1 MKNKVALVTG
11 ASSGIGQAIAD
22 LLSRSGYTVYGTSR
36 KGSSSEQRNYKMIA
50 LDVNNEASTQAALKE
65 VIQAEGRIDV
75 VVNNAGFGV
84 EAGGAEESSI
94 VQMQQMFDTNFFG
107 VVRVIQAVLPYMRKQ
122 KQGRIINIGSMLGLL
137 PAPYIATYSATKH
150 AIEGY
155 SESLDHEL
163 RTRGIRVSVIEPAYT
178 KTNFEANAPALDRK
192 IEEYVVART
201 ALAKLM
207 KTAIEGGDDPMVVA
221 KVVLKAANAKNPK
234 IRYPAG
240 KLACRL
246 NFLRKFAPAAL
257 MDKGIRQE
265 MKLDMLDQLAH

>member
-11 ASSGIGQAIAD
+11 ASSGIGQAIAE
-22 LLSRSGYTVYGTSR
+22 LLSRSGYIVYGTSR

-50 LDVNNEASTQAALKE
+50 LDVNNEASTQAALRE

-94 VQMQQMFDTNFFG
+94 AQMQQVFDTNFFG
-107 VVRVIQAVLPYMRKQ
+107 VVRVIQAVLPFMRKQ
-122 KQGRIINIGSMLGLL
+122 KQGRIINISSMLGLL
-137 PAPYIATYSATKH
+137 PAPYMATYSATKH

-192 IEEYVVART
+192 IEEYTVARK

-207 KTAIEGGDDPMVVA
+207 KSAIESGDDPMVVA
-221 KVVLKAANAKNPK
+221 QVVLKAVNAKNPK

-265 MKLDMLDQLAH
+265 MKLDKLDQLAH

>member
-11 ASSGIGQAIAD
+11 ASSGIGQSIAE
-22 LLSRSGYTVYGTSR
+22 LLARSGYTVYGTSR
-36 KGSSSEQRNYKMIA
+36 KGNATEQRNYKIIA
-50 LDVNNEASTQAALKE
+50 LDVNSDESTQAAINT

-94 VQMQQMFDTNFFG
+94 AQMQQVFETNFFG
-107 VVRVIQAVLPYMRKQ
+107 VVRVIQAVLPYMRQQ

-137 PAPYIATYSATKH
+137 PAPYMATYSATKH

-178 KTNFEANAPALDRK
+178 KTNFEANAPALDSK
-192 IEEYVVART
+192 IEEYALARK

-207 KTAIEGGDDPMVVA
+207 KTAIESGDDPMVVA
-221 KVVLKAANAKNPK
+221 KVVLKAANAKHPK

-265 MKLDMLDQLAH
+265 MKLDMLDHIAG

>member
-11 ASSGIGQAIAD
+11 ASSGIGQSIAE
-22 LLSRSGYTVYGTSR
+22 LLAQSGYTVYGTSR
-36 KGSSSEQRNYKMIA
+36 KGNATEQRNYKMIA
-50 LDVNNEASTQAALKE
+50 LDVNSEESTQAAINT

-94 VQMQQMFDTNFFG
+94 AQMQQVFETNFFG
-107 VVRVIQAVLPYMRKQ
+107 VVRVIQAVLPYMRQQ

-137 PAPYIATYSATKH
+137 PAPYMATYSATKH

-178 KTNFEANAPALDRK
+178 KTNFEANAPALDSK
-192 IEEYVVART
+192 IEEYALARK

-207 KTAIEGGDDPMVVA
+207 KTAIESGDDPMVVA
-221 KVVLKAANAKNPK
+221 KVVLKAANAKHPK

-265 MKLDMLDQLAH
+265 MKLDMLDHIAG

>member
-11 ASSGIGQAIAD
+11 ASSGIGQSIAE
-22 LLSRSGYTVYGTSR
+22 LLAQSGYTVYGTSR
-36 KGSSSEQRNYKMIA
+36 KGNATEQRNYKMIA
-50 LDVNNEASTQAALKE
+50 LDVNSEESTQAAIKTL
-65 VIQAEGRIDV
+65 IQAEGRIDV

-94 VQMQQMFDTNFFG
+94 AQMQQVFETNFFG
-107 VVRVIQAVLPYMRKQ
+107 VVRVIQAVLPYMRQQ
-122 KQGRIINIGSMLGLL
+122 KQGRIINIGSILGLL
-137 PAPYIATYSATKH
+137 PAPYMATYSATKH

-178 KTNFEANAPALDRK
+178 KTNFEANAPALDSK
-192 IEEYVVART
+192 IEEYALARK

-207 KTAIEGGDDPMVVA
+207 KTAIESGDDPVVVA
-221 KVVLKAANAKNPK
+221 KVVLKAANAKHPK

-265 MKLDMLDQLAH
+265 MKLDMLDHIAG

>member
-11 ASSGIGQAIAD
+11 ASSGIGQSIAE
-22 LLSRSGYTVYGTSR
+22 LLARSGYTVYGTSR
-36 KGSSSEQRNYKMIA
+36 KGNATEQRNYKIIA
-50 LDVNNEASTQAALKE
+50 LDVNSEESTQAAINT

-94 VQMQQMFDTNFFG
+94 AQMQQVFETNFFG
-107 VVRVIQAVLPYMRKQ
+107 VVRVIQAVLPYMRQQ

-137 PAPYIATYSATKH
+137 PAPYMATYSATKH

-178 KTNFEANAPALDRK
+178 KTNFEANAPALDNK
-192 IEEYVVART
+192 IEEYALARK

-207 KTAIEGGDDPMVVA
+207 KTAIESGDDPMVVA
-221 KVVLKAANAKNPK
+221 KVVLKAANAKHPK

-265 MKLDMLDQLAH
+265 MKLDMLDHIAG

>member
-1 MKNKVALVTG
+1 LKNKVALVTG
-11 ASSGIGQAIAD
+11 ASSGIGQAIAE
-22 LLSRSGYTVYGTSR
+22 LLSRSGYIVYGTSR

-94 VQMQQMFDTNFFG
+94 AQMQQMFDTNFFG

-137 PAPYIATYSATKH
+137 PAPYMATYSATKH

-178 KTNFEANAPALDRK
+178 KTNFEANAPVLDSK

>member
-1 MKNKVALVTG
+1 MKNKVAFVTG
-11 ASSGIGQAIAD
+11 ASSGIGQAIAE
-22 LLSRSGYTVYGTSR
+22 LLARSGYTVYGTSR
-36 KGSSSEQRNYKMIA
+36 KGTSPEPRHYKMIA
-50 LDVNNEASTQAALKE
+50 LDVNSEASIQTAVKE
-65 VIQAEGRIDV
+65 VVAAEGRIDV

-94 VQMQQMFDTNFFG
+94 AQMQQMFDTNFFG
-107 VVRVIQAVLPYMRKQ
+107 VVRVIQAVLPYMRTQ

-137 PAPYIATYSATKH
+137 PAPYMATYSATKH
-150 AIEGY
+150 ALEGY

-178 KTNFEANAPALDRK
+178 KTNFEANAPELDSKIKEYAVVRK
-192 IEEYVVART
+192 

-221 KVVLKAANAKNPK
+221 QVVLKAANANNPK

-265 MKLDMLDQLAH
+265 MKLDMLEQLAN

>member
-1 MKNKVALVTG
+1 MKNKVAIVTG
-11 ASSGIGQAIAD
+11 ASSGIGQAIAEF
-22 LLSRSGYTVYGTSR
+22 LAQSGYTVYGTSR
-36 KGSSSEQRNYKMIA
+36 KGTASEQRAYKMIA
-50 LDVNNEASTQAALKE
+50 LDVNNEASIQSAVKQ

-94 VQMQQMFDTNFFG
+94 AQMQQLFDTNFFG
-107 VVRVIQAVLPYMRKQ
+107 VVRVIQAVLPHMRTQ
-122 KQGRIINIGSMLGLL
+122 KQGRIINIGSILGIL
-137 PAPYIATYSATKH
+137 PAPYMAAYSASKH

-178 KTNFEANAPALDRK
+178 KTNFEANAPALDSK
-192 IEEYVVART
+192 IEEYAVARK

-207 KTAIEGGDDPMVVA
+207 KTAIESGDDPMVVA
-221 KVVLKAANAKNPK
+221 QVVLKAANAQNPK

-240 KLACRL
+240 KLAGRL
-246 NFLRKFAPAAL
+246 NFLRKFAPAFL

-265 MKLDMLDQLAH
+265 MKLDSLETLAH

>member
-1 MKNKVALVTG
+1 MNNKVALVTG
-11 ASSGIGQAIAD
+11 ASSGIGQSIAE
-22 LLSRSGYTVYGTSR
+22 LLAQSGYTVYGTSR
-36 KGSSSEQRNYKMIA
+36 KGNATEQRNYKMIA
-50 LDVNNEASTQAALKE
+50 LDVNSEESTQTAIKT

-94 VQMQQMFDTNFFG
+94 AQMQQVFETNFFG
-107 VVRVIQAVLPYMRKQ
+107 VVRVIQAVLPYMRQQ

-137 PAPYIATYSATKH
+137 PAPYMATYSATKH

-178 KTNFEANAPALDRK
+178 KTNFEANAPALDCK
-192 IEEYVVART
+192 IEEYALARK

-207 KTAIEGGDDPMVVA
+207 KTAIESGDDPVVVA
-221 KVVLKAANAKNPK
+221 KVVLKAANAKHPK

-265 MKLDMLDQLAH
+265 MKLDRFDHIAG

>member
-11 ASSGIGQAIAD
+11 ASSGIGQAIAE

-94 VQMQQMFDTNFFG
+94 AQMQQMFDTNFFG

-137 PAPYIATYSATKH
+137 PAPYMATYSATKH

-178 KTNFEANAPALDRK
+178 KTNFEANAPALDSK
-192 IEEYVVART
+192 IEEYAVART

-246 NFLRKFAPAAL
+246 NFLRTFAPAAL

>member
-137 PAPYIATYSATKH
+137 PAPYMATYSATKH

>member
-11 ASSGIGQAIAD
+11 ASSGIGQSIAE
-22 LLSRSGYTVYGTSR
+22 LLAQSGYTVYGTSR
-36 KGSSSEQRNYKMIA
+36 KGNAAEQRNYKMIA
-50 LDVNNEASTQAALKE
+50 LDVNSEESTQAAIKT

-94 VQMQQMFDTNFFG
+94 AQMQQVFETNFFG
-107 VVRVIQAVLPYMRKQ
+107 VVRVIQAVLPYMRQ
-122 KQGRIINIGSMLGLL
+122 QNQGRIINIGSILGLL
-137 PAPYIATYSATKH
+137 PAPYMATYSATKH

-163 RTRGIRVSVIEPAYT
+163 RTRGVRVSVIEPAYT
-178 KTNFEANAPALDRK
+178 KTNFEANAPTLDSKIDEYALARK
-192 IEEYVVART
+192 

-221 KVVLKAANAKNPK
+221 QVVLKAANAKHPK
-234 IRYPAG
+234 IRYTAG

-246 NFLRKFAPAAL
+246 SFLRKFAPAAL

-265 MKLDMLDQLAH
+265 MKLDMLDKIAG

>member
-11 ASSGIGQAIAD
+11 ASSGIGQDIAE

-50 LDVNNEASTQAALKE
+50 LDVNNEESTQAALKE

-94 VQMQQMFDTNFFG
+94 AQMQQMFDTNFFG

-137 PAPYIATYSATKH
+137 PAPYMATYSATKH

-178 KTNFEANAPALDRK
+178 KTNFEANAPALDSK
-192 IEEYVVART
+192 IEEYVVARR

-265 MKLDMLDQLAH
+265 MKLDMLDKIAG

>member
-1 MKNKVALVTG
+1 MKNKIALVTG
-11 ASSGIGQAIAD
+11 ASSGIGQAIAE

-94 VQMQQMFDTNFFG
+94 AQMQQMFDTNFFG

-137 PAPYIATYSATKH
+137 PAPYMATYSASTIV
-150 AIEGY
+150 ATGPI
-155 SESLDHEL
+155 
-163 RTRGIRVSVIEPAYT
+163 
-178 KTNFEANAPALDRK
+178 AL
-192 IEEYVVART
+192 I
-201 ALAKLM
+201 
-207 KTAIEGGDDPMVVA
+207 
-221 KVVLKAANAKNPK
+221 N
-234 IRYPAG
+234 
-240 KLACRL
+240 
-246 NFLRKFAPAAL
+246 AAL
-257 MDKGIRQE
+257 R
-265 MKLDMLDQLAH
+265 LPS

>member
-11 ASSGIGQAIAD
+11 ASSGIGQSIAE
-22 LLSRSGYTVYGTSR
+22 LLARSGYTVYGTSR
-36 KGSSSEQRNYKMIA
+36 KGTSSEQRNYKMIA
-50 LDVNNEASTQAALKE
+50 LDVNSEESTQAAIKT

-94 VQMQQMFDTNFFG
+94 AQMQQVFETNFFG
-107 VVRVIQAVLPYMRKQ
+107 VVRVIQAVLPYMRQ
-122 KQGRIINIGSMLGLL
+122 QNQGRIINIGSILGLL
-137 PAPYIATYSATKH
+137 PAPYMATYSATKH

-178 KTNFEANAPALDRK
+178 KTNFEANAPALDSK
-192 IEEYVVART
+192 IEEYALARK

-221 KVVLKAANAKNPK
+221 QVVLKAANAKHPK
-234 IRYPAG
+234 IRYTAG

-246 NFLRKFAPAAL
+246 NFLRKFAPAGL

-265 MKLDMLDQLAH
+265 MKLDMLDNIAG

>member
-11 ASSGIGQAIAD
+11 ASSGIGQAIAE

-94 VQMQQMFDTNFFG
+94 AQMQQMFDTNFFG

-137 PAPYIATYSATKH
+137 PAPYMATYSATKH

-178 KTNFEANAPALDRK
+178 KTNFEANAPALDSK
-192 IEEYVVART
+192 IEEYAVART

>member
-11 ASSGIGQAIAD
+11 ASSGIGQAIAE

-94 VQMQQMFDTNFFG
+94 AQMQQMFDTNFFG

-137 PAPYIATYSATKH
+137 PAPYMATYSATKH

-178 KTNFEANAPALDRK
+178 KTNFEANAPALDSK
-192 IEEYVVART
+192 IEEYAVART

-221 KVVLKAANAKNPK
+221 KVVLKVANAKNPK

>member
-11 ASSGIGQAIAD
+11 ASSGIGQSIAE
-22 LLSRSGYTVYGTSR
+22 LLAQSGYTVYGTSR
-36 KGSSSEQRNYKMIA
+36 KGTSSEQRNYKMIA
-50 LDVNNEASTQAALKE
+50 LDVNSEESTQAAINT

-94 VQMQQMFDTNFFG
+94 AQMQQVFETNFFG
-107 VVRVIQAVLPYMRKQ
+107 VVRVIQAVLPYMRQQ

-137 PAPYIATYSATKH
+137 PAPYMATYSATKH

-178 KTNFEANAPALDRK
+178 KTNFEANAPALDSK
-192 IEEYVVART
+192 IEEYALARK

-221 KVVLKAANAKNPK
+221 QVVLKAANAKHPK

-265 MKLDMLDQLAH
+265 MKLDMLDHIAG

>member
-11 ASSGIGQAIAD
+11 ASSGIGEAIAE

-36 KGSSSEQRNYKMIA
+36 KGSTSEQRSYKMIA
-50 LDVNNEASTQAALKE
+50 LDVNNEESTQAAIKE

-94 VQMQQMFDTNFFG
+94 AQMQQMFDTNFFG
-107 VVRVIQAVLPYMRKQ
+107 VVRVVQAVLPYMRKQ
-122 KQGRIINIGSMLGLL
+122 KQGRIINISSMLGLL
-137 PAPYIATYSATKH
+137 PAPYMATYSATKH

-163 RTRGIRVSVIEPAYT
+163 RTRGIRVTVIEPAYT

-192 IEEYVVART
+192 IEEYAVARK

-240 KLACRL
+240 KLACQL
-246 NFLRKFAPAAL
+246 NFLRKFAPAVM

-265 MKLDMLDQLAH
+265 MKLDKLDQLAQ

>member
-11 ASSGIGQAIAD
+11 ASSGIGQAIAE

-94 VQMQQMFDTNFFG
+94 AQMQQMFDTNFFG

-137 PAPYIATYSATKH
+137 PAPYMATYSATKH

-178 KTNFEANAPALDRK
+178 KTNFEANAPALDSK
-192 IEEYVVART
+192 IEEYALARK

-221 KVVLKAANAKNPK
+221 KVVLKAANAKHPK

-257 MDKGIRQE
+257 IDKGIRQE
-265 MKLDMLDQLAH
+265 MKLDMFDHIAS

>member
-11 ASSGIGQAIAD
+11 ASSGIGQSIAE
-22 LLSRSGYTVYGTSR
+22 LLARSGYTVYGTSR
-36 KGSSSEQRNYKMIA
+36 KGNATEQRNYKIIA
-50 LDVNNEASTQAALKE
+50 LDVNSEESTQAAINT

-94 VQMQQMFDTNFFG
+94 AQMQQVFETNFFG
-107 VVRVIQAVLPYMRKQ
+107 VVRVIQAVLPYMRQQ

-137 PAPYIATYSATKH
+137 PAPYMATYSATKH

-178 KTNFEANAPALDRK
+178 KTNFEANAPALDSK
-192 IEEYVVART
+192 IEEYALARK

-207 KTAIEGGDDPMVVA
+207 KTAIESGDDPMVVA
-221 KVVLKAANAKNPK
+221 KVVLKAANAKHPK

-265 MKLDMLDQLAH
+265 MKLDMLDHIAG